1 MVTQKAAESELQPVP
16 VPPDFGNNPHPF
28 LASLRELGAAVPVV
42 LPDGT
47 PSWWITRY
55 DAVDA
60 ALNDHARFSN
70 EVHHA
75 VGREEIKNS
84 QALIRKDPMLRLV
97 MINRDPPDHTRMR
110 KLVVQAF
117 NARAVDNLRPRL
129 ERLAESL
136 FDGMST
142 EDEVELVERF
152 AFPFPVGVICELL
165 GIPHEDSNHFGGL
178 VTQLVGAGKPED
190 ALSAIRQLKDFMAA
204 KLEEKRA
211 APGDDV
217 LSGLVEAAD
226 EHNLLSED
234 ELPAHAL
241 QLLTAGHET
250 SIYLISGGMFRL
262 LQHPDQLAA
271 LKKDPGLLAG
281 AIDELLRFDPP
292 PIPGVFRY
300 ATEDVEVD
308 GVTVPKGSLVIL
320 CLASANRDSTKFE
333 DPDRLDILRRQN
345 PHLAFGNGI
354 HYCLGAR
361 LARLEGTIALGGLLR
376 RFPDIGLAVPPEE
389 IRWRP
394 LHFLQRLDRLP
405 VRLR

>member
-1 MVTQKAAESELQPVP
+1 
-16 VPPDFGNNPHPF
+16 
-28 LASLRELGAAVPVV
+28 
-42 LPDGT
+42 
-47 PSWWITRY
+47 
-55 DAVDA
+55 
-60 ALNDHARFSN
+60 
-70 EVHHA
+70 
-75 VGREEIKNS
+75 
-84 QALIRKDPMLRLV
+84 
-97 MINRDPPDHTRMR
+97 
-110 KLVVQAF
+110 
-117 NARAVDNLRPRL
+117 
-129 ERLAESL
+129 
-136 FDGMST
+136 
-142 EDEVELVERF
+142 
-152 AFPFPVGVICELL
+152 
-165 GIPHEDSNHFGGL
+165 
-178 VTQLVGAGKPED
+178 
-190 ALSAIRQLKDFMAA
+190 
-204 KLEEKRA
+204 
-211 APGDDV
+211 
-217 LSGLVEAAD
+217 
-226 EHNLLSED
+226 
-234 ELPAHAL
+234 
-241 QLLTAGHET
+241 
-250 SIYLISGGMFRL
+250 MFRL

-300 ATEDVEVD
+300 ATEDIEVD